1 VLFSALATFAQDDTA
16 AEPFAFEG
24 GAINEGLP
32 VAEPPIRLDT
42 PRAAQALN
50 LSGLPEDERAVQ
62 GPNLAMMLAYLLLRH
77 DLIDWSE
84 VPDQPDARVLPDV
97 QSGASPY
104 SRRAIHLGD
113 LELDGRSVPI
123 SLQRFNVEGAEP
135 VWLFAPFAVERIS
148 GLYTASRPGLL
159 SEWITLHDRIQR
171 LGQPALEEWLIVAL
185 TLIAGSV
192 ANFVGI

>member
-1 VLFSALATFAQDDTA
+1 LFSALATFAQDDTA

-42 PRAAQALN
+42 PRATLESFFDAVDADDQMRAAQALN
-50 LSGLPEDERAVQ
+50 LSGLPENERAVQ

-84 VPDQPDARVLPDV
+84 VSDQPDARVLPDI
-97 QSGASPY
+97 QSATSPY

-135 VWLFAPFAVERIS
+135 VWLFAPFAVEREI
-148 GLYTASRPGLL
+148 
-159 SEWITLHDRIQR
+159 
-171 LGQPALEEWLIVAL
+171 WLK
-185 TLIAGSV
+185 
-192 ANFVGI
+192 VGDGP